1 MLSATPDRKQLLEYF
16 YLRNILRDG
25 DRPGRQVTFSAG
37 EESEESAGVTP
48 AEPVPGLDETLVLWL
63 GEQPGDE
70 VGPEV
75 GEPGVVHVAGNDD
88 VGPVTLAQG
97 EGRVQR
103 LQENIF

>member
-1 MLSATPDRKQLLEYF
+1 MFLLKSAGVIREIFPS
-16 YLRNILRDG
+16 RDS
-25 DRPGRQVTFSAG
+25 PGRQVTFSAG

-48 AEPVPGLDETLVLWL
+48 AEPVPGLDETLVLGL

-75 GEPGVVHVAGNDD
+75 GEPGVVHVAGYDHI
-88 VGPVTLAQG
+88 GPVTLAQW

-103 LQENIF
+103 LQ